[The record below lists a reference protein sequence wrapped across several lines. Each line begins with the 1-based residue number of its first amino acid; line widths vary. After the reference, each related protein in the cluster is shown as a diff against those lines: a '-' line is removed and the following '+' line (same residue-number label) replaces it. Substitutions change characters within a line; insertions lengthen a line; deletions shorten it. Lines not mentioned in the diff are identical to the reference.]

1 MDEVLRFEGPTD
13 PADESILF
21 ALRGADGLR
30 GTWAIAYGPGT
41 DPFDAEMAHRLRRVR

>member
-21 ALRGADGLR
+21 ALRRADGLR

-41 DPFDAEMAHRLRRVR
+41 DPLDAEMAQRLRRVR